1 MTTKR
6 TSRTAAKPV
15 PSLHPHILVLHG
27 PNLNLLGSREPKHY
41 GRATLEDINRN
52 LVERGRTAGAVV
64 ETFQHN
70 HEGALVDRI
79 QQAWRDH
86 VDFIVINPAAYT
98 HTSVALRDALAA
110 IAIPFVEVHLS
121 NIYARESFRHHS
133 YFSDLAVGVVSGLG
147 AQGYELALEYA
158 LRHLQDRTTP
168 HGSQKTEKA
177 H

>member
-6 TSRTAAKPV
+6 SSRAAAKSGP
-15 PSLHPHILVLHG
+15 PPHPQVLVLHG

-41 GRATLEDINRN
+41 GLATLDDINRA
-52 LVERGRTAGAVV
+52 LTSRGEAAGARV

-70 HEGALVDRI
+70 HEGALIDRI
-79 QQAWRDH
+79 HQAARDH
-86 VDFIVINPAAYT
+86 VDFIVINPAGYT

-110 IAIPFVEVHLS
+110 TAIPFIEVHLS
-121 NIYARESFRHHS
+121 NIYAREPFRHHS
-133 YFSDLAVGVVSGLG
+133 YFSDLAVGVISGLG

-158 LRHLQDRTTP
+158 LRHLQDRTP